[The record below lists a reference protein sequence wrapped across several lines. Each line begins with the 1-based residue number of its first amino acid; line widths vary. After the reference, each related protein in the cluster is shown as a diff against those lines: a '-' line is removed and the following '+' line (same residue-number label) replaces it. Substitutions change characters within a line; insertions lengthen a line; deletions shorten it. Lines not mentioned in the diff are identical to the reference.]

1 MTLPASGPISFSDIQ
16 SEMGGQNPISL
27 SEYYRGAYTSANN
40 TGVPTSGAIGLSNL
54 RGAQHHFYHTVTSS
68 TKQGNLRSI
77 VVAAGWNTT
86 SPINFT
92 INSGVYMWS
101 DSTSVGGLTIDG
113 ALPGGVFLNNFGKI
127 IGRGGDGS
135 KSTNTGGVGGP
146 ALVCNQTGGSVTIS
160 NKSGAYIAGGGGGG
174 GHSWWNDTYSSGQG
188 YGGGGA
194 GGGKSGTVLGGAI
207 GAAGANGSQ
216 GNGGGAGGEGSE
228 LGSNATGGGGGRI
241 LPGTGGSG
249 KGSGG
254 NGGSA
259 GSAGGSMVSHT
270 SGQYGGGGGG
280 WGAKGGGNGASA
292 GAAGGKA
299 IQGTG
304 SRTLS
309 NSGTIYG
316 ATT

>member
-40 TGVPTSGAIGLSNL
+40 TGVPTSGTIDLSNL

-68 TKQGNLRSI
+68 TEQGNLRSI

-92 INSGVYMWS
+92 IDSGVYMWS
-101 DSTSVGGLTIDG
+101 DSTSVGGLTVDG
-113 ALPGGVFLNNFGKI
+113 AISGGVFLNNYGYI
-127 IGRGGDGS
+127 IGRGGNGT
-135 KSTNTGGVGGP
+135 KSDTQYPGGP
-146 ALVCNQTGGSVTIS
+146 ALVCNQTGGAVTIS

-174 GHSWWNDTYSSGQG
+174 RKSWWNDAYSAGSG

-194 GGGKSGTVLGGAI
+194 GGGTSGSSAGGAI
-207 GAAGANGSQ
+207 GAIGASGSQ
-216 GNGGGAGGEGSE
+216 GTGGGAGGEGSS
-228 LGSNATGGGGGRI
+228 LGSNAAGGGGGRQ

-249 KGSGG
+249 
-254 NGGSA
+254 A
-259 GSAGGSMVSHT
+259 SAGGDGGAAGAVGKQGVSHT
-270 SGQYGGGGGG
+270 SGQRGGGGGG
-280 WGAKGGGNGASA
+280 WGAAGGANSDGG

-309 NSGTIYG
+309 NSGTVYG
-316 ATT
+316 ETT